1 MFYYRM
7 YNFFREITNFKWL
20 GLGIVL
26 QLQLWKEIYI
36 IMICRLGFGL
46 IDLQPLA
53 FSKCTFFNVIRVPY
67 LSYLAYQRETTNV
80 EDGIW
85 EKIPFTQFGLKSN
98 TEVLFLEFT
107 FTIWSFK
114 IQFNYLWFNTIYAFF
129 DCFAVSVAFRK
140 NIKSPSNIL
149 FPKMYW

>member
-20 GLGIVL
+20 GIEL

-85 EKIPFTQFGLKSN
+85 EKILVTQFGLKYFWSSLSEALKFNSITYILQYYIRITHSN
-98 TEVLFLEFT
+98 
-107 FTIWSFK
+107 
-114 IQFNYLWFNTIYAFF
+114 AFF
-129 DCFAVSVAFRK
+129 DCFAVSVVAFRK
-140 NIKSPSNIL
+140 NIKSPSNIV